1 MNENLEK
8 YIKSLPI
15 LGLFISI
22 FLMILFFF
30 IWKAEGNLFII
41 FLYCLL
47 PVIVNTSI
55 YGAFKL
61 YKNK

>member
-22 FLMILFFF
+22 FLMILFFSF
-30 IWKAEGNLFII
+30 GKPKGIYLL

>member
-30 IWKAEGNLFII
+30 CIAYYL
-41 FLYCLL
+41 
-47 PVIVNTSI
+47 
-55 YGAFKL
+55 
-61 YKNK
+61 

>member
-47 PVIVNTSI
+47 PVVVNTSI

>member
-22 FLMILFFF
+22 FLMFLFFF

>member
-15 LGLFISI
+15 LGLFIS
-22 FLMILFFF
+22 
-30 IWKAEGNLFII
+30 I

>member
-22 FLMILFFF
+22 FDDFILFHLESRREF
-30 IWKAEGNLFII
+30 IYYFCIAYYL
-41 FLYCLL
+41 
-47 PVIVNTSI
+47 
-55 YGAFKL
+55 
-61 YKNK
+61 

>member
-30 IWKAEGNLFII
+30 IWKAEGNVFII

>member
-55 YGAFKL
+55 YGAFTH